1 MLQSQKK
8 RGNLMMMLH
17 HAWRS
22 SASRRVRLCLAE
34 KGLDYEGHHVDLERV
49 EDHSPE
55 CMATNPPGVPRA
67 LLHDAKPLHESGTIC
82 EYLDESFPDPPLR
95 PAAPY
100 ERAEM
105 RNWIRHIDG
114 LIGNLIIFN
123 WRHHLQKTAQQW
135 SDEELAER
143 LKKIPSKERQE
154 AWLRVARKPYTEEER
169 DAARG
174 KLVTLL
180 LDRMEEA
187 LKPSGW
193 LVGKAYSITDIAAVP
208 FVKRIDEEIAPHEVT
223 ANKHPRVSEWWA
235 KIQARPAFARAKIG
249 PFLDS

>member
-1 MLQSQKK
+1 
-8 RGNLMMMLH
+8 MMVLH

-22 SASRRVRLCLAE
+22 SASRRVRLCLEE
-34 KGLDYEGHHVDLERV
+34 KGLEYEGHHVDLEKM
-49 EDHSPE
+49 EHHSPE
-55 CMATNPPGVPRA
+55 YLRINPLGVIPT
-67 LLHDAKPLHESGTIC
+67 LIHDGKPLHESGTIC
-82 EYLDESFPDPPLR
+82 EYLDESFPDPKLR
-95 PAAPY
+95 PETPY
-100 ERAEM
+100 ERALM

-123 WRHHLQKTAQQW
+123 WRHHLQKTAERW

-143 LKKIPSKERQE
+143 LKNIPSKERQE

-174 KLVTLL
+174 RLVTLL

-249 PFLDS
+249 PFLDA

>member
-1 MLQSQKK
+1 
-8 RGNLMMMLH
+8 MMILH

-22 SASRRVRLCLAE
+22 SASRRVRLCLEE
-34 KGLDYEGHHVDLERV
+34 KGLGYEGHHVDLEKM
-49 EDHSPE
+49 EHHSPE
-55 CMATNPPGVPRA
+55 YLRINPLGVIPT
-67 LLHDAKPLHESGTIC
+67 LIHDGKPLHESGTIC

-95 PAAPY
+95 PETPY
-100 ERAEM
+100 ERALM

-123 WRHHLQKTAQQW
+123 WRHHLQKTAERW
-135 SDEELAER
+135 TDEELAER
-143 LKKIPSKERQE
+143 LKNIPSRERQE

-169 DAARG
+169 DAARA

-249 PFLDS
+249 PFLES

>member
-1 MLQSQKK
+1 
-8 RGNLMMMLH
+8 MMILH

-34 KGLDYEGHHVDLERV
+34 KGLDYEGHHVDLEKM
-49 EDHSPE
+49 EHHSPE
-55 CMATNPPGVPRA
+55 YLAINPLGVIPT
-67 LLHDAKPLHESGTIC
+67 LIHDGKPLHESGTIC

-95 PAAPY
+95 PETPY
-100 ERAEM
+100 ERALM

-143 LKKIPSKERQE
+143 LKNIPSKERQE

-174 KLVTLL
+174 RLVTLL

-249 PFLDS
+249 PFLES

>member
-1 MLQSQKK
+1 
-8 RGNLMMMLH
+8 MMILH

-22 SASRRVRLCLAE
+22 SASRRVRLCLEE
-34 KGLDYEGHHVDLERV
+34 KGLGYEGHHVDLEKM
-49 EDHSPE
+49 EHHSPKYLRI
-55 CMATNPPGVPRA
+55 NPLGVIPT
-67 LLHDAKPLHESGTIC
+67 LIHDGKPLHESGTIC

-95 PAAPY
+95 PETPY
-100 ERAEM
+100 ERALM
-105 RNWIRHIDG
+105 HNWIRHIDG

-123 WRHHLQKTAQQW
+123 WRHHLQKTAERW
-135 SDEELAER
+135 TDEELAER

-169 DAARG
+169 DAARA

-223 ANKHPRVSEWWA
+223 ANKHPRVTEWWA

-249 PFLDS
+249 PFLES